1 MCVLKDEE
9 LGGSCCITLEKCR
22 MYYAVTCGVYGLM
35 VHTAFFGQPEYEQK
49 YAEMKRELASFVA
62 RMDSMTED
70 ERSDFMD
77 SFVISIEKS
86 DVAGCRE
93 NIVSSHYAAARVSRQ
108 NSWLNRSACRLKE
121 ISLSV

>member
-1 MCVLKDEE
+1 MSINLHDRTGGRGTEGGVVLKDEE
-9 LGGSCCITLEKCR
+9 LGGSCRITLEKCR

-70 ERSDFMD
+70 ERSDFYGQFCD
-77 SFVISIEKS
+77 K
-86 DVAGCRE
+86 
-93 NIVSSHYAAARVSRQ
+93 Y
-108 NSWLNRSACRLKE
+108 
-121 ISLSV
+121 